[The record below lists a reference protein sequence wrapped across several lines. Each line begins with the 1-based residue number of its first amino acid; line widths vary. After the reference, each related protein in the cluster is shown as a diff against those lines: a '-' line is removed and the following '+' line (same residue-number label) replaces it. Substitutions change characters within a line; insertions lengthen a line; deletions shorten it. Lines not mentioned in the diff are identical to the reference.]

1 MHDPGLEAGLL
12 LQLLVNCFTLCFII
26 LFTLSTS
33 HGIYTA
39 INLYPQSIYTSFNPL
54 NWSTIMVSKTS
65 AVYYNALSIIL
76 SLHIHHRFYD
86 LSILNVWPSTKYT
99 SIHLYS

>member
-33 HGIYTA
+33 HGICTA
-39 INLYPQSIYTSFNPL
+39 INLYPQSIYTFYTSFNPGPL
-54 NWSTIMVSKTS
+54 
-65 AVYYNALSIIL
+65 
-76 SLHIHHRFYD
+76 
-86 LSILNVWPSTKYT
+86 
-99 SIHLYS
+99 